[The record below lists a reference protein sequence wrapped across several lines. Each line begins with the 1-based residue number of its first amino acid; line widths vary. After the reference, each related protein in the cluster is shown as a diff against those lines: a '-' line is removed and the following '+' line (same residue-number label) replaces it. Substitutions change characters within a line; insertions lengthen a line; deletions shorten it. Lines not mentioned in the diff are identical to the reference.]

1 VGEPDHP
8 HAVREGSRSLLRVV
22 ELLNASE
29 HPAAQEAGQAL
40 EVVSDFGLARLG
52 FGTGQEEIARVA
64 RSLVTIRMPGLSLP
78 DPRASRDTYT
88 RTERVSVA
96 TLSLV
101 VAYAL
106 RLISSDRSHHKVV
119 LLDEIWF
126 LLASPQGRAI
136 IDRLVR
142 QGRAFN
148 TTVLL
153 GTQRAGDLG
162 ELAEIIGVYLV
173 FGQDSDVAAE
183 RALELVGLD
192 GKDPEL
198 LRMLGEMRE
207 GHCLLRDIEGR
218 IEEVQVDLPPRLLAA
233 LTTTPGEPDRSA
245 S

>member
-1 VGEPDHP
+1 
-8 HAVREGSRSLLRVV
+8 
-22 ELLNASE
+22 
-29 HPAAQEAGQAL
+29 
-40 EVVSDFGLARLG
+40 
-52 FGTGQEEIARVA
+52 
-64 RSLVTIRMPGLSLP
+64 
-78 DPRASRDTYT
+78 
-88 RTERVSVA
+88 
-96 TLSLV
+96 
-101 VAYAL
+101 
-106 RLISSDRSHHKVV
+106 VV

-207 GHCLLRDIEGR
+207 GHCLLRDLDGR

-233 LTTTPGEPDRSA
+233 LTTTPGEPGRSG